1 MAADGW
7 EGFFREYFT
16 QDGIY
21 YAAAISSR
29 GNIAT
34 LVSGKACT
42 GDIAVPETVENA
54 GVTYDVTLVGYGAFE
69 FCSGLTSVSLPASVA
84 EIDAY
89 AFTLCSDLES
99 VNIPARVTEI
109 KEGTFDNCTSLAS
122 ATLPE
127 NLTAI
132 GEGAFGYCTA
142 LSEINSLAATPP
154 VCYYNSF
161 EAVDKITCI
170 LNVPEGTSIDYSLA
184 DVWTDFFNIV
194 ESDFAGSGETA
205 VDAAADVKVYAAAG
219 RIVVESAAAG
229 TPIAVYSADG
239 VQIYGGLA
247 DGFRAEIPARAGRP
261 YIVKCGRSVFKTVM

>member
-1 MAADGW
+1 MS
-7 EGFFREYFT
+7 
-16 QDGIY
+16 I
-21 YAAAISSR
+21 
-29 GNIAT
+29 
-34 LVSGKACT
+34 
-42 GDIAVPETVENA
+42 
-54 GVTYDVTLVGYGAFE
+54 GYGAFE

-122 ATLPE
+122 ITLPAGVTEVGAYAFYSCTSLASATLPE

-161 EAVDKITCI
+161 EAVDKIACI

-219 RIVVESAAAG
+219 RIVVENAAAG

-261 YIVKCGRSVFKTVM
+261 YIVKCGRSVFKAVM